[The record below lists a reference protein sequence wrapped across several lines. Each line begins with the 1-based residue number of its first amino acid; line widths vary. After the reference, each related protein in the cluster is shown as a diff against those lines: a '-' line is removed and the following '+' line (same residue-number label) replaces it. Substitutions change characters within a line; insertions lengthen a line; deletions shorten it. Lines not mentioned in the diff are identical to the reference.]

1 MTRQYKQIAAARRRE
16 LKQGFLLCA
25 AGIVLNLAFA
35 SLTHLLRLPPFLDTT
50 GTILCAAMGGYLPG
64 IIVGFFTNIL
74 EGFLFI
80 PVKLYMGMIDM
91 LIAINA
97 ALLARRDAFSR
108 PKTTAFA
115 ALGFFAIKAGLGSPL
130 TWFLSN
136 SDIGGVAAEYAHFF
150 HERGFARFSAQ
161 LTADILHNAL
171 DTTLTALLVYFVL
184 GSLLRPFRRSF
195 GEGVWR
201 PAELSE
207 TVGRGSKRRIS
218 RGLSLRT
225 KVVVSVAI
233 CAFLIVSAGIYV
245 SLRLFNQS
253 QVEDRVKMARVITR
267 QAAKVIDADRVDE
280 YIEKGARAPG
290 YWDVENRLA
299 WLRETYP
306 DVEYLYV
313 YQIREDGCHVVFDV
327 DTPELK
333 GMEPGE
339 VVEFDESFLPY
350 IPDLLAG
357 KQIPPIASNDM
368 FGALLTVYQ
377 PVYDEQGVCRCYI
390 GLDYSMDML
399 SLYGTVFVVKLVSLL
414 TGFFIIIVALGLRL
428 ATDNIIVP
436 INTMAY
442 CAGAFA
448 YDSEEARAA
457 NVERIRELNI
467 YTGDEIENL
476 YLAFLKT
483 VEDSMNY
490 VENLLN
496 ARTEVEVMKEQVSVM
511 DELAYKDALTGVRN
525 KTSYDQ
531 YMEKKI
537 AVDIA
542 EGTAAFGVI
551 MIDLNYLKRVNDTYG
566 HERGNIYL
574 KECCAMVCSVFDHSP
589 VFRVGGDEF
598 VVVIEQSDLENRD
611 ALLARFQDEMKKRA
625 DSKLL
630 EPWEKVSTAVGVAVY
645 DPAVDKNGDDVF
657 KRADKAMYANKLA
670 MKAVRTD

>member
-35 SLTHLLRLPPFLDTT
+35 FLMHLLRLPPFLDTV
-50 GTILCAAMGGYLPG
+50 GTILCAALGGYLPG
-64 IIVGFFTNIL
+64 IIVGFATNIL
-74 EGFLFI
+74 EGLLFHPI
-80 PVKLYMGMIDM
+80 KLYFTLIDM
-91 LIAINA
+91 LIAITA
-97 ALLARRDAFSR
+97 ALFARRDFFSR
-108 PKTTAFA
+108 PKKTALA
-115 ALGFFAIKAGLGSPL
+115 ALVFFAIKVGIGSPL
-130 TWFLSN
+130 AWLLNN
-136 SDIGGVAAEYAHFF
+136 SDIGGAAAEYAQFF
-150 HERGFARFSAQ
+150 HAHGFGRLSAH

-171 DTTLTALLVYFVL
+171 DMTLTALLVYFVL
-184 GSLLRPFRRSF
+184 GSLFRPFRRSF
-195 GEGVWR
+195 GEGIWR
-201 PAELSE
+201 TAELSE
-207 TVGRGSKRRIS
+207 VAGMGAKQRVS

-225 KVVVSVAI
+225 KVVFSVSI
-233 CAFLIVSAGIYV
+233 CMLVITGVSIIVSF
-245 SLRLFNQS
+245 RLFNQAKADNC
-253 QVEDRVKMARVITR
+253 VEMARVISK
-267 QAAKVIDADRVDE
+267 QAAKVIDPERIDE
-280 YIEKGARAPG
+280 YIEQGAGAPG
-290 YWDVENRLA
+290 YQDVERRLA

-313 YQIREDGCHVVFDV
+313 YQIREDGCHVVFDI
-327 DTPELK
+327 DTPELE

-339 VVEFDESFLPY
+339 IVEFDKSFLPY
-350 IPDLLAG
+350 VPDLLAG
-357 KQIPPIASNDM
+357 KQIPPIASNDS

-377 PVYDEQGVCRCYI
+377 PVYDEEGVCRCYV
-390 GLDYSMDML
+390 GLDYSADML
-399 SLYGTVFVVKLVSLL
+399 SMYGAVFIVKLVALL
-414 TGFFIIIVALGLRL
+414 LGFFIIVVAAGLRA
-428 ATDNIIVP
+428 ATNNIIVP
-436 INTMAY
+436 IDTMAY

-457 NVERIRELNI
+457 NVERIRALNI

-490 VENLLN
+490 VENLLH
-496 ARTEVEVMKEQVSVM
+496 ARTEVEEMKEQVSVM

-598 VVVIEQSDLENRD
+598 VVVIEQGDLENRD